1 MIKKIGILTALLGM
15 VFTLNAQSECETD
28 YAIYRNEYKQK
39 NYNEALKSWRK
50 VFKNCP
56 SFNQNTFA
64 NGPKLYHYK
73 IKQDNANKESYLDTL
88 MLIYDTRI
96 QYFGNKE
103 KVLGSKGSDL
113 LKYDPGSFIEA
124 YQMMKISVESTGN
137 SSMPNVLVSYFKSLV
152 KYEKFCEENASDL
165 HEEIEEITKQDILDA
180 YVFVSD
186 IIVFNIANNQ
196 KYVKYYETAQKNI
209 ENMFAPY
216 ASCDDLILVFQSRLE
231 EGNPSLS
238 LLKKVTSL
246 LDKKDCTDNEVFFT
260 AATKLHDLE
269 PTASSAYDMGNTSLS
284 KKNYSA
290 AVDYFNQS
298 IEMTEDES
306 IKASYYLKLA
316 YAYQMTKSYSKA
328 RSAATSA
335 ADLKPEWGEPYII
348 IGDIYATSAS
358 SCGSSSLEQRS
369 VYWVAVDSYRKAKS
383 IDNLLT
389 EKANKRIST
398 WSKQFPSKEDCIWE
412 DLEEGSS
419 YKVGCWI
426 GRSTKVRTRD

>member
-1 MIKKIGILTALLGM
+1 
-15 VFTLNAQSECETD
+15 
-28 YAIYRNEYKQK
+28 
-39 NYNEALKSWRK
+39 
-50 VFKNCP
+50 
-56 SFNQNTFA
+56 
-64 NGPKLYHYK
+64 
-73 IKQDNANKESYLDTL
+73 
-88 MLIYDTRI
+88 
-96 QYFGNKE
+96 
-103 KVLGSKGSDL
+103 
-113 LKYDPGSFIEA
+113 
-124 YQMMKISVESTGN
+124 MMKISVESTGN

-152 KYEKFCEENASDL
+152 KYEKFGDPVDDHDDFEP
-165 HEEIEEITKQDILDA
+165 ITKQDILDA

-186 IIVFNIANNQ
+186 IIVYNIANNQ

-306 IKASYYLKLA
+306 IKATYYLKLA

-335 ADLKPEWGEPYII
+335 AELKPEWGEPYII
-348 IGDIYATSAS
+348 IGDIYASSAS

-369 VYWVAVDSYRKAKS
+369 VYWVAVDAYRKAKS
-383 IDNLLT
+383 IDNLLA

-426 GRSTKVRTRD
+426 SRSTKVRTRD

>member
-1 MIKKIGILTALLGM
+1 MIKKFGILTALLGM

-39 NYNEALKSWRK
+39 NYDEALKSWRK

-64 NGPKLYHYK
+64 NGPKLYHHK
-73 IKQDNANKESYLDTL
+73 IKQDNANKEYYLDTL

-113 LKYDPGSFIEA
+113 LKYDPSRFIEA
-124 YQMMKISVESTGN
+124 YEMMKISVESTGN

-152 KYEKFCEENASDL
+152 KYEKFGDPVDDHDDFEP
-165 HEEIEEITKQDILDA
+165 ITKQDILDA

-186 IIVFNIANNQ
+186 IIVYNIANNQ

-216 ASCDDLILVFQSRLE
+216 ASCDELILVFKSRLE

-306 IKASYYLKLA
+306 IKATYYLKLA

-348 IGDIYATSAS
+348 IGDIYASSAS

-369 VYWVAVDSYRKAKS
+369 VYWVAVDAYRKAKS
-383 IDNLLT
+383 IDNLLA

-398 WSKQFPSKEDCIWE
+398 WSKQFPSKEDCFFLN
-412 DLEEGSS
+412 LEEGSS

-426 GRSTKVRTRD
+426 GRSTTVRTRD

>member
-1 MIKKIGILTALLGM
+1 MIKKLGILTALLGL

-39 NYNEALKSWRK
+39 NYDDALKAWRK

-64 NGPKLYHYK
+64 NGPKMYHYK
-73 IKQDNANKESYLDTL
+73 IKQDNANKESYIDTL

-96 QYFGNKE
+96 QFFGNEE

-113 LKYDPGSFIEA
+113 LKYDPSRFIEA
-124 YQMMKISVESTGN
+124 YEMMKISVESTGN
-137 SSMPNVLVSYFKSLV
+137 ASMPTVLVSYFKSLV
-152 KYEKFCEENASDL
+152 KYERSD
-165 HEEIEEITKQDILDA
+165 ESITKQDVLDA
-180 YVFVSD
+180 YVLVSD
-186 IIVFNIANNQ
+186 IITYNIANNH
-196 KYVKYYETAQKNI
+196 KYVKYYETALKNI

-231 EGNPSLS
+231 EGNSSLS
-238 LLKKVTSL
+238 FLKKVTSL
-246 LDKKDCTDNEVFFT
+246 LDKKDCTDNEVFFN
-260 AATKLHDLE
+260 AATKLHELE
-269 PTASSAYDMGNTSLS
+269 PTASSAYDMGNTSLL

-316 YAYQMTKSYSKA
+316 YAYQMIKSYSKA

-348 IGDIYATSAS
+348 IGDIYAASAS

-369 VYWVAVDSYRKAKS
+369 VYWVAVDSYRKAKNV
-383 IDNLLT
+383 DNLLT
-389 EKANKRIST
+389 EKANKRIAT

-412 DLEEGSS
+412 DLDEGAS

>member
-152 KYEKFCEENASDL
+152 KYEKFGDPDDEHITISP
-165 HEEIEEITKQDILDA
+165 ITKQDILDA